1 MKIVK
6 REGDTR
12 RDKNHRREKEWKE
25 KSLLTQGSSTVL
37 VFWYRHGD
45 STPTRLFDTR
55 AFHSQ
60 QYLKS

>member
-37 VFWYRHGD
+37 AFWYRHGD
-45 STPTRLFDTR
+45 STPTRSF
-55 AFHSQ
+55 
-60 QYLKS
+60 